1 MNNWIW
7 KIFVTPCIKL
17 LWGVSLIRGS
27 WHCGQKIVPV
37 ATIADYSCY
46 SDYTDYC
53 GKLQAGG
60 TIAYHIISN
69 LDTPYQSTFSR
80 HWITLTNSYYLVS
93 YSYQYLASNGNEM
106 QCNKIFFTCVSKLIL
121 ATVSLGAA
129 VCYFLLC
136 HLIQLL
142 TNC

>member
-1 MNNWIW
+1 MFSSAFCFSPVDAYIRD
-7 KIFVTPCIKL
+7 KTIFKNLSAIIEPSGTKATVNAVYASPCNASADFFESAIASFKL
-17 LWGVSLIRGS
+17 LGTFPAIAGCPMFIPVSKLLIS
-27 WHCGQKIVPV
+27 ILVIVPV

-80 HWITLTNSYYLVS
+80 H
-93 YSYQYLASNGNEM
+93 
-106 QCNKIFFTCVSKLIL
+106 
-121 ATVSLGAA
+121 
-129 VCYFLLC
+129 
-136 HLIQLL
+136 
-142 TNC
+142 